1 LYRTEVNTFKVLS
14 SFDLQNPQVREI
26 YRDLNLKNIDLQ
38 LNNPSYKLTS
48 AMNLVQAGFVDE
60 GVDAVKQIL
69 RDDVRNLDAMNSL
82 AQIYEQTGRI
92 PEAIDIRVKISEID
106 PWNAKNYLQLGK
118 NYKFLGNE
126 SRTREMINKILA
138 FASNNPVGTQAQVE
152 LAP

>member
-1 LYRTEVNTFKVLS
+1 
-14 SFDLQNPQVREI
+14 
-26 YRDLNLKNIDLQ
+26 
-38 LNNPSYKLTS
+38 
-48 AMNLVQAGFVDE
+48 MNLVQAGFVDE

-126 SRTREMINKILA
+126 SRTREMLNKILA